1 MQLISLSTFVLEK
14 NEFGLF
20 KKNDE
25 QIRKYAEFL
34 QKDLD
39 LSMFIP
45 CDKDGVP
52 LKEPSHLERMQA
64 GWADNPIDD
73 NFYRVRDYNDAK
85 KEVLFAGF
93 EVNKQGG
100 EYLVKYN
107 DSPVWVNWNYSKKIE
122 DLIYLNIQCAVSF

>member
-52 LKEPSHLERMQA
+52 LKEPSDRKS
-64 GWADNPIDD
+64 
-73 NFYRVRDYNDAK
+73 V
-85 KEVLFAGF
+85 V
-93 EVNKQGG
+93 
-100 EYLVKYN
+100 
-107 DSPVWVNWNYSKKIE
+107 
-122 DLIYLNIQCAVSF
+122 